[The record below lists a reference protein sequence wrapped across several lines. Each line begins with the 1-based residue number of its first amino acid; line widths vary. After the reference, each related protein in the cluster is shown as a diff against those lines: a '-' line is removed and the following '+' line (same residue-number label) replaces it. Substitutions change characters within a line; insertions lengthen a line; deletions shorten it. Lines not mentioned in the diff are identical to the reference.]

1 MEISIFKNKIFHN
14 HLMIVVINFIV
25 NNTKITVI
33 DLLSDL

>member
-14 HLMIVVINFIV
+14 LMIVVINFIV